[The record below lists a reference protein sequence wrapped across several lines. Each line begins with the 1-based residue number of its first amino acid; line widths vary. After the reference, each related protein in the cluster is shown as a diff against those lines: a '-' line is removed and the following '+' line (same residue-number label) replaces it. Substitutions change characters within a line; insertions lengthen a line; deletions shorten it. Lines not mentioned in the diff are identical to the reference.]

1 MFHSRICLSAVP
13 PPDASVSCCQGHLHD
28 IYAYIHSIRTA
39 SLYTD
44 KCNYYNVYHARA
56 LTAAIWVRNEYI
68 GDTSDDDTGMLVDDR
83 ELIDGLDG
91 AVALMAASHIHSIFS
106 FPPLASCRPSG
117 DQARP
122 QIS

>member
-1 MFHSRICLSAVP
+1 MYHAAR
-13 PPDASVSCCQGHLHD
+13 DTYK
-28 IYAYIHSIRTA
+28 IYMYMHNIRTA
-39 SLYTD
+39 STYID
-44 KCNYYNVYHARA
+44 KLNYSIYQARA
-56 LTAAIWVRNEYI
+56 LTAAIWLRNEYI
-68 GDTSDDDTGMLVDDR
+68 GDTSDDDTGILVDDR

-91 AVALMAASHIHSIFS
+91 AVALIAASQMHSIFS